1 MVAKSP
7 SPKTLS
13 LATAIIL
20 AGTCSAIA
28 GAASNLS
35 LTASDATIGVGQK
48 LVVTVGLNGDTVGG
62 VGAQFILDYDQAFL
76 SLDSSSGNSYALSS
90 GAALDLELYE
100 NDDSSTGIYKL
111 ALGLTSGTANVN
123 LAAGGFVVLTFTCT
137 ADFCAASNKVAFVSS
152 GGFSSM
158 ISTAAGTA
166 VTLGSA
172 TNLDAVTRDT
182 VSPSLVS
189 VPANRSFWAD
199 ANGSNAAAVTIVAP
213 TGSDSCDGSVDIT
226 YVRTAGSGLMSF
238 GAGAVTT
245 ITWTATDDCGN
256 TATNTT
262 AVDVSASSVMFASL
276 AMGGSFTTSSFT
288 RGVTVAT
295 TSGAGFSVSDT
306 ISLAT
311 AGSGGTS
318 RAQGTADFTV
328 SGAVDWTSACA
339 TVRDPLHT
347 LRRALTI
354 GVGPTNGSLDGRE
367 FNSSYGV
374 NGSSSSDYLV
384 VGNGNADAVIDIF
397 DFSVFVTQRGA
408 TNLGIDTTSSSTGP
422 HTDFNA
428 SGVVSNADL
437 SFLSVNFFA
446 VDESCGGYT
455 GGQTPLASISVKQLR
470 RMGLGAQAMADVNN
484 DGWVDTTDMM
494 LVMQG
499 AVPVQQKPISTS
511 SNTAW

>member
-1 MVAKSP
+1 MLTVP
-7 SPKTLS
+7 SQSLRSLS
-13 LATAIIL
+13 LTTAAIL
-20 AGTCSAIA
+20 AATCSAIA
-28 GAASNLS
+28 GADSNLS
-35 LTASDATIGVGQK
+35 LTAADATIGVGQK
-48 LVVTVGLNGDTVGG
+48 LVVTVGLNGDPVNG
-62 VGAQFILDYDQAFL
+62 VGAQFILNYDSTKL
-76 SLDSSSGNSYALSS
+76 SLDSSGGNSYELSA

-100 NDDSSTGIYKL
+100 SSTAGVYKL
-111 ALGLTSGTANVN
+111 ALGTTSGNDNVS
-123 LAAGGFVVLTFTCT
+123 LSGGFVVLTFTCT
-137 ADFCAASNKVAFVSS
+137 GDFCAASDKVSFVTSGSPSS
-152 GGFSSM
+152 TIASVTG
-158 ISTAAGTA
+158 A
-166 VTLGSA
+166 VTLAAA
-172 TNLDAVTRDT
+172 TNLGAVTRDT
-182 VSPSLVS
+182 VAPSLVN
-189 VPANRSFWAD
+189 VPANRSFWSD
-199 ANGSNAAAVTIVAP
+199 TGGLNSAVVNINDFQP
-213 TGSDSCDGSVDIT
+213 TGSDTCDGAVDVT
-226 YVRTAGSGLMSF
+226 YSRTLGTGLYSFSAGV
-238 GAGAVTT
+238 VTT

-256 TATNTT
+256 TATATT
-262 AVDVSASSVMFASL
+262 DVDVSASSVMFADL
-276 AMGGSFTTSSFT
+276 AMGGSFNTTNFT

-295 TSGAGFSVSDT
+295 TSGGGLSVSDT

-354 GVGPTNGSLDGRE
+354 GTGPTNGSLDGRE

-384 VGNGNADAVIDIF
+384 VGNGNADAVIDIL

>member
-7 SPKTLS
+7 FPKTLS

-111 ALGLTSGTANVN
+111 ALGLTSGTANVD

-166 VTLGSA
+166 VALDSA
-172 TNLDAVTRDT
+172 TNLGAVTRDT

-189 VPANRSFWAD
+189 VPANRNFWAD

-213 TGSDSCDGSVDIT
+213 TGSDSCDSSVAIT
-226 YVRTAGSGLMSF
+226 YTRSAGSGLTSF

-256 TATNTT
+256 TATSTT
-262 AVDVSASSVMFASL
+262 DVDVSADSLMFADL
-276 AMGGSFTTSSFT
+276 AMGGAFATSAFT
-288 RGVTVAT
+288 RGVSVAVG
-295 TSGAGFSVSDT
+295 SGVSSDSDSAT
-306 ISLAT
+306 ISLST
-311 AGSGGTS
+311 AGSGSGS
-318 RAQGTADFTV
+318 RAEGSTDFHVRGDVNFSST
-328 SGAVDWTSACA
+328 CA
-339 TVRDPLHT
+339 TVRDGQHT

-354 GVGPTNGSLDGRE
+354 ASDANGGTHESRE
-367 FNSSYGV
+367 YNNSFDMD
-374 NGSSSSDYLV
+374 GSSSSEYLV
-384 VGNGNADAVIDIF
+384 VGNGNADTVIDIL
-397 DFSVFVTQRGA
+397 DFGTFVSQRGS
-408 TNLGIDTTSSSTGP
+408 TLSVNTTSASTGA

-437 SFLSVNFFA
+437 SFLSVNFFQ
-446 VDESCGGYT
+446 VDETCGSFT
-455 GGQTPLASISVKQLR
+455 GGQTPLARIKVKDLR
-470 RMGLGAQAMADVNN
+470 RMGLGSQAFADVNN

-499 AVPVQQKPISTS
+499 TVPVPPKPIVNLGTST
-511 SNTAW
+511 W

>member
-318 RAQGTADFTV
+318 RVEGTADFTV
-328 SGAVDWTSACA
+328 SGAVNWSSACA

-347 LRRALTI
+347 LRRALSI
-354 GVGPTNGSLDGRE
+354 GAGSSNGSLDGRN
-367 FNSSYGV
+367 FNSSFGV
-374 NGSSSSDYLV
+374 DGTSSTDYLV
-384 VGNGNADAVIDIF
+384 VGNGNADTVIDIL
-397 DFSVFVTQRGA
+397 DFGTFVSQRGS
-408 TNLGIDTTSSSTGP
+408 TLSVDTTSASTGT

-428 SGVVSNADL
+428 SGVVTNADL
-437 SFLSVNFFA
+437 SFLSVNFFQ
-446 VDESCGGYT
+446 VDETCGSYT
-455 GGQTPLASISVKQLR
+455 GGQTPLARVSVKDLR
-470 RMGLGAQAMADVNN
+470 RMGLGSQAFADVNN

-499 AVPVQQKPISTS
+499 TVPVPPKPIVNLGTST
-511 SNTAW
+511 W

>member
-1 MVAKSP
+1 MLTVP
-7 SPKTLS
+7 SQSLRSLS
-13 LATAIIL
+13 LTTAAIL
-20 AGTCSAIA
+20 AATCSAIA
-28 GAASNLS
+28 GADSNLS
-35 LTASDATIGVGQK
+35 LTAADATIGVGQK
-48 LVVTVGLNGDTVGG
+48 LVVTVGLNGDPVNG
-62 VGAQFILDYDQAFL
+62 VGAQFILNYDSTKL
-76 SLDSSSGNSYALSS
+76 SLDSSVDTGNSYVLSA

-100 NDDSSTGIYKL
+100 SSTAGVYKL
-111 ALGLTSGTANVN
+111 ALGTTEGNGNVP
-123 LAAGGFVVLTFTCT
+123 LSGGFVVLTFTCT
-137 ADFCAASNKVAFVSS
+137 GDFCAASDKVSFATSGSLSSTIASVS
-152 GGFSSM
+152 G
-158 ISTAAGTA
+158 A
-166 VTLGSA
+166 VTLAAA
-172 TNLDAVTRDT
+172 TNLGAVTRDT
-182 VSPSLVS
+182 VAPSLVS
-189 VPANRSFWAD
+189 VPAGRSFWAD
-199 ANGSNAAAVTIVAP
+199 ANGLNAAAVTIVAP
-213 TGSDSCDGSVDIT
+213 TGSDTCDTAVDIT
-226 YVRTAGSGLMSF
+226 YTRTAGSGLSSF

-262 AVDVSASSVMFASL
+262 AVDVSASSVMFADLS
-276 AMGGSFTTSSFT
+276 MGGSFTTSSFT

-328 SGAVDWTSACA
+328 SGAVNWSSACA

-347 LRRALTI
+347 LRRAITI
-354 GVGPTNGSLDGRE
+354 GAGPINASLDGRE
-367 FNSSYGV
+367 FNSSFGV
-374 NGSSSSDYLV
+374 DGSSSSDYLV
-384 VGNGNADAVIDIF
+384 VGNGNADAVIDIL

-470 RMGLGAQAMADVNN
+470 RMGLGAQVMADVNN